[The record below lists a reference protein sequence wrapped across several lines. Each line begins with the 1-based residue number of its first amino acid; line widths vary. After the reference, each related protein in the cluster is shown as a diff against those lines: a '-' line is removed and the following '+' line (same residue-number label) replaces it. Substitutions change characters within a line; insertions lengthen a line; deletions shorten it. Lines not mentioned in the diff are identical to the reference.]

1 MLQLFMRHGSTLKY
15 ADLHAVRMVVEVV
28 AAQAAAKYATDDS
41 IERLY
46 LLCDEL
52 ETLSEDIIQASRND
66 M

>member
-1 MLQLFMRHGSTLKY
+1 
-15 ADLHAVRMVVEVV
+15 MVVEVV
-28 AAQAAAKYATDDS
+28 AAQAAAAHATDDS